1 MIYCAKNCEYRF
13 KFFFSKIKQATV
25 FETRCRC
32 TSPQRNAVAETCTH
46 RQTDRQTDVR
56 IVVESCRRYSVYS
69 SRSQWGPPARAV
81 PPDDKLWLRAGT
93 WQYFLADPARR
104 RRRRRTLWQNAGH
117 WFTAAST
124 GRRLLKPTISTR
136 YWRVTH
142 DEPTHRRFKQTYTI
156 QQHDATCAVFNRALK
171 NEPFNRHPAL
181 SAGSRN

>member
-1 MIYCAKNCEYRF
+1 MH
-13 KFFFSKIKQATV
+13 TD
-25 FETRCRC
+25 T
-32 TSPQRNAVAETCTH
+32 
-46 RQTDRQTDVR
+46 QTDRQTDVR

-69 SRSQWGPPARAV
+69 SRSQRGPPARAV
-81 PPDDKLWLRAGT
+81 QSDDKLWLRAGT

-171 NEPFNRHPAL
+171 NEPPPSVVCRPPELNGEIDEKRSGKETKKNNLCAKL
-181 SAGSRN
+181 DTSAGRSRETETSNFRAFPF